1 MTHSVSFIVG
11 SGEKTSQATSFE
23 EGDKRGEK
31 HGWVS
36 NELKEEMLR
45 YAFDKKN
52 LAIISRGEFRRAVR
66 FVALLTLKKETFSCM
81 GTPVKNLKRV
91 NSFRACA

>member
-36 NELKEEMLR
+36 IELKEEMLR

-52 LAIISRGEFRRAVR
+52 LAIISRGEFWRAVR
-66 FVALLTLKKETFSCM
+66 FVALLTLKNENFFLYGYPCKESKKSKFI
-81 GTPVKNLKRV
+81 
-91 NSFRACA
+91 

>member
-11 SGEKTSQATSFE
+11 NGEKTSQPTSFE

-36 NELKEEMLR
+36 IELKEEMLR

-52 LAIISRGEFRRAVR
+52 LAIISRGEFWRAVR
-66 FVALLTLKKETFSCM
+66 FVALLTLKNENFFLCGYPCKESKKSKFI
-81 GTPVKNLKRV
+81 
-91 NSFRACA
+91 

>member
-36 NELKEEMLR
+36 IELKEEMLR
-45 YAFDKKN
+45 YTFDKKN
-52 LAIISRGEFRRAVR
+52 LVIISRGEFRRAVR
-66 FVALLTLKKETFSCM
+66 FVALLTLKNENFFLYGYPCKESKKSKFI
-81 GTPVKNLKRV
+81 
-91 NSFRACA
+91 